1 MNIDCLETKPVNL
14 KLARMTT
21 PLVALHFA
29 LISEAFADSERKG
42 KADPESGMFRL
53 DRPLI
58 QKMIGIDAAEQK
70 NCEDILAR
78 LGIVERDR
86 DKQDRIRID
95 FGKLIEALSGNSE
108 ERALPE
114 FAKRTVAEKRA
125 MKEGAIKARIVGLWK
140 KDLAEDDP
148 ERQAI
153 ADLVDVYYGK
163 GMCKDSQWKAN
174 FELIRAAAKDS
185 DAVAEL
191 TRYIISTNYTSIPA
205 AIDSFMRRF
214 APQVNR
220 LGEQKKSDGRLL
232 DLNF

>member
-1 MNIDCLETKPVNL
+1 MNADCFETKPVNL
-14 KLARMTT
+14 KLARIFT
-21 PLVALHFA
+21 PLIALHFA
-29 LISEAFADSERKG
+29 IISEAFADSERKG
-42 KADPESGMFRL
+42 KVDLESGMFRL

-58 QKMIGIDAAEQK
+58 QKTTGIDAAEQK
-70 NCEDILAR
+70 NCEDALAR
-78 LGIVERDR
+78 LGIVERDSE
-86 DKQDRIRID
+86 KQDRIRID
-95 FGKLIEALSGNSE
+95 FGRLIEVLGGASAE
-108 ERALPE
+108 AVLPDC
-114 FAKRTVAEKRA
+114 AKRTAAEKRA
-125 MKEGAIKARIVGLWK
+125 IKEDAIKARIVGLWK
-140 KDLAEDDP
+140 KDMAEDDP

-174 FELIRAAAKDS
+174 FELIGAAAKDS
-185 DAVAEL
+185 DAVVEL
-191 TRYIISTNYTSIPA
+191 TRYIISTNYASIPA